1 MAGGWT
7 PGRDRGSLSVKNRH
21 FKQFPPDMRRL
32 AVAAVLGLAA
42 AGCAVG
48 PDFKSPD
55 PPAGLRD
62 DSYTPTALPAQTAS
76 APVPGGASQH
86 IALGQDIPA
95 QWWSV
100 FHSPELD
107 RLVRSALDHNPTLA
121 AAVAALRQAQESY
134 NAERGSLAFP
144 AVNAQLGVAR
154 EHDADK
160 GKTTSGVFTL
170 YNASVNVSY
179 VPDVLG
185 ATRRALEGAQAAVDY
200 QRFQVEAAQLALTA
214 NVVTAAIREASLRAQ
229 LQATM
234 EVLAAQRQQ
243 LGVIDK
249 QLQAGA
255 VARAVLLSQRSQ
267 VAQTA
272 ATVPPLEKALALSR
286 HALSVLVGQLPSTP
300 ELPQFELAA
309 LTLPE
314 QLPMSLPSALA
325 RQRPDIRASEA
336 LLHQASAQVG
346 VATANLYPQLTL
358 NASYGAAG
366 ASPHEVFQAGNV
378 FWNLAAGLA
387 QPLFNGGALTAR
399 RRAAEAAY
407 DAAAAQYRA
416 TVLAAFQNVADSLR
430 ALESDASTLQAQAEA
445 ESLAAETLALA
456 KRQFELGAISYL
468 ALLDAQRSYQQ
479 SHIALVQA
487 QAARYAD
494 TAALFQAL
502 GGGWWNRPP
511 DGVTASAP

>member
-1 MAGGWT
+1 MKKLT
-7 PGRDRGSLSVKNRH
+7 
-21 FKQFPPDMRRL
+21 FKQFPLDGRR
-32 AVAAVLGLAA
+32 LGLAA
-42 AGCAVG
+42 LFALAATGCAVG
-48 PDFKSPD
+48 PDFHAPA
-55 PPAGLRD
+55 PPPGLRD
-62 DSYTPTALPAQTAS
+62 DSYTPAAMRSDTAS

-86 IALGQDIPA
+86 LVMGQDIPA

-107 RLVRSALDHNPTLA
+107 RLVRSALEHNPTMA
-121 AAVAALRQAQESY
+121 AAEAALREAQENY
-134 NAERGSLAFP
+134 NAERGGRAFP
-144 AVNAQLGVAR
+144 AVNAQLSAAR
-154 EHDADK
+154 EHQADQ
-160 GKTTSGVFTL
+160 GKTVNGVFSL

-179 VPDVLG
+179 APDVFG
-185 ATRRALEGAQAAVDY
+185 STRRALEGAQAAIDY

-229 LQATM
+229 LQATA
-234 EVLAAQRQQ
+234 EVLAAQRKQQDVIDQQ
-243 LGVIDK
+243 LK
-249 QLQAGA
+249 AGA
-255 VARAVLLSQRSQ
+255 VARSVLLTQRSQ

-286 HALSVLVGQLPSTP
+286 HALCVLAGQLPGTP
-300 ELPQFELAA
+300 DLPQFELSS

-314 QLPMSLPSALA
+314 QLPVSLPSALA
-325 RQRPDIRASEA
+325 RQRPDVRASEA

-346 VATANLYPQLTL
+346 VATANLYPQFTL
-358 NASYGAAG
+358 SGSYGVAG
-366 ASPHEVFQAGNV
+366 ASPHQLFKADNV
-378 FWNLAAGLA
+378 FWNLAAGLT

-430 ALESDASTLQAQAEA
+430 ALEFDANALQAQADA
-445 ESLAAETLALA
+445 ESLAAESLALA
-456 KRQFELGAISYL
+456 KRQYDLGAISYL
-468 ALLDAQRSYQQ
+468 GLLDAQRSYQQ
-479 SHIALVQA
+479 THIALVQA

-511 DGVTASAP
+511 GGTAAP

>member
-1 MAGGWT
+1 MKNLNFKPFPLGG
-7 PGRDRGSLSVKNRH
+7 
-21 FKQFPPDMRRL
+21 RRCAL
-32 AVAAVLGLAA
+32 NAMFAVFAVAAS
-42 AGCAVG
+42 GCAVG
-48 PDFKSPD
+48 PDYQPPA

-62 DSYTPTALPAQTAS
+62 DSYTPTTIPSDTAA

-86 IALGQDIPA
+86 LAMGQDIPA
-95 QWWSV
+95 LWWTV

-107 RLVRSALDHNPTLA
+107 RLVRDALAHNPTMA
-121 AAVAALRQAQESY
+121 AAEAALRQAQENY
-134 NAERGSLAFP
+134 NAERGSRAFP
-144 AVNAQLGVAR
+144 AVNAQLGAAR
-154 EHDADK
+154 EHLADQ
-160 GKTTSGVFTL
+160 GKTVNGVFSL

-179 VPDVLG
+179 APDAFG
-185 ATRRALEGAQAAVDY
+185 GTRRVLEGAQAAIDY
-200 QRFQVEAAQLALTA
+200 QRYQLEAAQLTLTA

-229 LQATM
+229 LQATK

-243 LGVIDK
+243 LDVIDR

-255 VARAVLLSQRSQ
+255 VARAVLLTQRSQ

-272 ATVPPLEKALALSR
+272 ATVPPLEKALAQSR
-286 HALSVLVGQLPSTP
+286 HALSVLAGQLPSVP
-300 ELPQFELAA
+300 GLPRFELAS

-314 QLPMSLPSALA
+314 QLPVSLPSALA

-346 VATANLYPQLTL
+346 VATANLYPQFTL
-358 NASYGAAG
+358 SASYGAAG
-366 ASPHEVFQAGNV
+366 ASPHEVFRADNV
-378 FWNLAAGLA
+378 FWNLAAGLT

-430 ALESDASTLQAQAEA
+430 ALEYDANALQAQADAEA
-445 ESLAAETLALA
+445 LAAETLGLA
-456 KRQFELGAISYL
+456 RRQYELGAISYL

-479 SHIALVQA
+479 SHVALVQA

-502 GGGWWNRPP
+502 GGGWWNR
-511 DGVTASAP
+511 APAGAAAP